1 MRSSVLCEPLSSAR
15 KAYPSCLSGTLSPS
29 RVRSCAALLAGTKV
43 STSPN
48 CDYNR
53 GPDKGGAWAS
63 AFDCVCVKDTARAQ
77 WRAACTAPETP
88 AHKLPNI
95 CRVSA
100 SIDDLN
106 NWAAGYIY
114 SDSCLIPVRPWSGFG
129 SSPITQ
135 VTGSGDGEGMDD
147 STVESRAHKL
157 QVLCIV

>member
-1 MRSSVLCEPLSSAR
+1 MPCESLFLAR
-15 KAYPSCLSGTLSPS
+15 NAYPPCLSGTLGPS

-53 GPDKGGAWAS
+53 GPDKGGAWADT
-63 AFDCVCVKDTARAQ
+63 FDCVCIKDTARAQ

-100 SIDDLN
+100 TIDDLN
-106 NWAAGYIY
+106 NWVAGYIY
-114 SDSCLIPVRPWSGFG
+114 SDSCLFPGRPWGHFG
-129 SSPITQ
+129 GSTITQ
-135 VTGSGDGEGMDD
+135 VTGSSDGEGMDD
-147 STVESRAHKL
+147 ATVDRRPHKL